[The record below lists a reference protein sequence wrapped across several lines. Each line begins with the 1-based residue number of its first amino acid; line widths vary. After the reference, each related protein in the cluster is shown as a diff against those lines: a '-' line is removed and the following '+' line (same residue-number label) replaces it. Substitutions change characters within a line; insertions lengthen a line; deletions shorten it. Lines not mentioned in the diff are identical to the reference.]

1 MSKLI
6 KEDGGPATLA
16 TVSGMGNVVAPQGG
30 ANVDFYNPAK
40 QGSGDVFVGS
50 KKKKKRKKVK
60 DFMTFVSTLPGVK
73 IVKTDKPSS

>member
-30 ANVDFYNPAK
+30 TNADFYNPSK
-40 QGSGDVFVGS
+40 QGSGDSFGGS
-50 KKKKKRKKVK
+50 KKKKRKKVK
-60 DFMTFVSTLPGVK
+60 DFTTFVSTLPGVK
-73 IVKTDKPSS
+73 VVKSDKSA

>member
-30 ANVDFYNPAK
+30 TNADFYNPAK
-40 QGSGDVFVGS
+40 QGSGDVFSGP
-50 KKKKKRKKVK
+50 KKGKKGKKVK
-60 DFMTFVSTLPGVK
+60 DFMTFISTLPGVK
-73 IVKTDKPSS
+73 IVKTDKPAS

>member
-30 ANVDFYNPAK
+30 TNADFYNPEN
-40 QGSGDVFVGS
+40 QGSGDVFS
-50 KKKKKRKKVK
+50 PRKKKKGKKVK
-60 DFMTFVSTLPGVK
+60 DFLSFISTLPGVSV
-73 IVKTDKPSS
+73 VKK

>member
-30 ANVDFYNPAK
+30 TNADFYNSSNK
-40 QGSGDVFVGS
+40 GSGDIFS
-50 KKKKKRKKVK
+50 KNDKKNKKKKKVK
-60 DFMTFVSTLPGVK
+60 DFMSFISTLPGVK
-73 IVKTDKPSS
+73 VVKK